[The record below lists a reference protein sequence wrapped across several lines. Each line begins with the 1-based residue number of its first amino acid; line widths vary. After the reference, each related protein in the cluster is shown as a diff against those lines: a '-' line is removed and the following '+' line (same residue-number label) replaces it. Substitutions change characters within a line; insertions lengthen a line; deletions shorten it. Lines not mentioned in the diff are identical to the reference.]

1 MKQLSKWLCVV
12 AIVFIAVV
20 SCSTKSDEMKLIPVK
35 SGDKWGY
42 INPKG
47 EYVIN
52 PQFDDAYPFSDG
64 VALIEMDG
72 KVGYI
77 NEDGSYLL
85 PAQYK
90 EGTVFNDGVA
100 VVVMEGSVPTCI
112 DKKGNIKFSINDA
125 KVMSYFYNGIAVYYN
140 QDMKCGYIDK
150 EGNII
155 VTPQFAWG
163 SRFQENL
170 AIIQNEDKKYGF
182 IDMTGKIV
190 INPQYESI
198 GGHFYDGLAAFY
210 NGKQWGF
217 IDKEGKYAI
226 NPQFEEAYWFRND
239 LAAVKVGSRYGFVD
253 KTGKLV
259 INPQFDKAGGFSANG
274 LAAFEQSGRWGYIDK
289 EGKIVINPQFDEV
302 SYFHGDFAMVKS
314 ANKYGLID
322 KNGKFLVN
330 PQFEAVHY
338 SSEIFDGN
346 HQCVLSDYYD
356 ASAFVTSFMKKAE
369 NDLFD
374 GLDTSATLQ
383 KVTDHPFYG
392 DCINSSDKYTAY
404 CNEHQKMD
412 DNITIYRT
420 NFFFADKIYS
430 MVPKYEYFYGYQYKT
445 GEQKQYNFSAR
456 LDKIQYRLSLAG
468 DAFSHSAAIVTALK
482 NELEKKY
489 KITMRETKSDELPE
503 SAVSQYIS
511 EKGKYTFVI
520 EAYESSLEI
529 YVGMGK
535 KSVNADTEA
544 IEEDYYN

>member
-52 PQFDDAYPFSDG
+52 PQFDDAYPFTDG

-85 PAQYK
+85 SAQYK
-90 EGTVFNDGVA
+90 NGTPFRDGFA
-100 VVVMEGSVPTCI
+100 VVVLEGSVPTCI
-112 DKKGNIKFSINDA
+112 DKKGNVIFTLDDA
-125 KVMSYFYNGIAVYYN
+125 KQLSLFREGMAIYYN
-140 QDMKCGYIDK
+140 NDKKCGYVDNTGK
-150 EGNII
+150 II
-155 VTPQFAWG
+155 VTPQFTWG
-163 SRFQENL
+163 GIFTEDFALVKNEN
-170 AIIQNEDKKYGF
+170 QQYGF
-182 IDMTGKIV
+182 IDKEGKIV
-190 INPQYESI
+190 INPQFENAF
-198 GGHFYDGLAAFY
+198 HFREGLAAFY

-217 IDKEGKYAI
+217 IDTKGAYVI
-226 NPQFEEAYWFRND
+226 NPQFDE
-239 LAAVKVGSRYGFVD
+239 VGSFVNGLASVKIGKTYGYVD

-259 INPQFDKAGGFSANG
+259 INPQFESVGTFSDNG
-274 LAAFEQSGRWGYIDK
+274 LAAIKQNGRWGFIDTD
-289 EGKIVINPQFDEV
+289 GKIVINPQFDDV
-302 SYFHGDFAMVKS
+302 SYFMGKYALVLS
-314 ANKYGLID
+314 AGKWGLID
-322 KNGKFLVN
+322 KTGKYIVN
-330 PQFEAVHY
+330 PQFEDMHSYFALDY
-338 SSEIFDGN
+338 GT
-346 HQCVLSDYYD
+346 HQAVLSDYYD
-356 ASAFVTSFMKKAE
+356 ASAFVTAFMKKAE

-420 NFFFADKIYS
+420 NFFFTDKIYS

-445 GEQKQYNFSAR
+445 GEKKQYNFSAR
-456 LDKIQYRLSLAG
+456 LDKIQYRLTLSG
-468 DAFSHSAAIVTALK
+468 DAFSHGGAIATALK

-489 KITMRETKSDELPE
+489 EITMSETKSDELPE
-503 SAVSQYIS
+503 YATSQYIS

-520 EAYESSLEI
+520 EVYDSSLEI

-535 KSVNADTEA
+535 KSVNADTETT
-544 IEEDYYN
+544 EEDYYN